1 MTTPAPLS
9 PTSTDPLPDD
19 LAGFAARHGL
29 APVGRRQPLG
39 RYLRELWSHRQFVWE
54 LSRSRFVARNQQD
67 RLGLFWN
74 VLRPAIQ
81 ATVYGVV
88 FGLLFASSTRPHNWI
103 AFITSGVFVWTFS
116 SSISG
121 SGSRAVTGNMGLV
134 RALHFPRAALP
145 ISATLVELLAQIPVV
160 VVLLGIVLITGES
173 PSVFWLLVV
182 PALIA
187 QTLFNTGFSLFAAR
201 LTVHIP
207 DFAQLLP
214 FIMRLLFYLSGVF
227 YTVNRFPEWVRPIL
241 LGNPFWCYIEMFRES
256 TIGRET
262 SKAVNGHTV
271 YGHLPPEHA
280 FDPKVW
286 IVGCTVGVVACV
298 AGLLFFWHAEERY
311 GRE

>member
-1 MTTPAPLS
+1 MSSPAPLS

-19 LAGFAARHGL
+19 LTGFAARHGL
-29 APVGRRQPLG
+29 LPVGRRQPLG
-39 RYLRELWSHRQFVWE
+39 RYLRELWSHRQFVFE

-74 VLRPAIQ
+74 ILRPAIQ
-81 ATVYGVV
+81 AAVYGVV

-116 SSISG
+116 SQIAG
-121 SGSRAVTGNMGLV
+121 SGARAVTGNMGLV

-160 VVLLGIVLITGES
+160 GVLLVIVLLTGQE
-173 PSVFWLLVV
+173 PSVYWLLVI
-182 PALIA
+182 PALLA

-201 LTVHIP
+201 LTVHFR

-241 LGNPFWCYIEMFRES
+241 LGNPFWCYIEMFREA

-262 SKAVNGHTV
+262 SHMEGGHTV

-280 FDPKVW
+280 LDPKVW
-286 IVGCTVGVVACV
+286 LVGGTVGVVACV

>member
-1 MTTPAPLS
+1 MSTPAPLS
-9 PTSTDPLPDD
+9 PTSTDPVPDNP
-19 LAGFAARHGL
+19 AGFAAAHGL
-29 APVGRRQPLG
+29 LPVGRRRSLG
-39 RYLRELWSHRQFVWE
+39 RYLRELWAHRQFVFE

-74 VLRPAIQ
+74 LLRPAIQ

-116 SSISG
+116 SSIAG
-121 SGSRAVTGNMGLV
+121 SGARAITGNMGLV

-160 VVLLGIVLITGES
+160 GVLLVIVLLTGEE
-173 PSVFWLLVV
+173 PSVYWLLVI
-182 PALIA
+182 PALLA
-187 QTLFNTGFSLFAAR
+187 QTLFNTGFALFAAR
-201 LTVHIP
+201 LTVHFR

-227 YTVNRFPEWVRPIL
+227 YTVNRFPDWVRPIL
-241 LGNPFWCYIEMFRES
+241 LGNPFWCYIEMFREA

-262 SKAVNGHTV
+262 SHQVNGQAV
-271 YGHLPPEHA
+271 YGHLPPEQA
-280 FDPKVW
+280 LDPKVW
-286 IVGCTVGVVACV
+286 LVGCVAGVVACG
-298 AGLLFFWHAEERY
+298 AGILFFWHAEERY